1 MIKLLPVFAIIA
13 VSILLF
19 VKAFDKFIELV
30 VFFHSLCSY
39 RNVFDDYEA
48 ELIQLENDGEKGKT
62 GRMDTDDKVL
72 AEVRKSLEEE
82 LSAYRELVNSNLWKY
97 RCWRLFFR
105 EHTLVRT
112 ISDTDNKKVA
122 IQQD

>member
-19 VKAFDKFIELV
+19 VKAFDKLIELV

-48 ELIQLENDGEKGKT
+48 ELIQLENDEEKGKT

-72 AEVRKSLEEE
+72 TEVRKSLKKE

-112 ISDTDNKKVA
+112 ISDTNNEVVA